1 MINQLEISVNMNK
14 ELSDIE
20 NQILTLKEKESL
32 SNDEKVELETLEEK
46 KAEILN
52 KQDNKMES
60 GDDLDEFIEQQWKKK
75 LSSLNP
81 PNIKID
87 NLKVKEI
94 KLYFHVYLMKITQSE
109 SEIKKN
115 KYFCEECFKE
125 NKEKLKNCC
134 GEEMIKLSQKYI
146 EECALI
152 FNSFLL
158 FHTFIFYK
166 NNHFLSFFINDRYKS
181 RSLESCVKRDGE
193 GRIAN
198 RIPNFKDFYLDYIIQ
213 ADGKKLW
220 ISNQMVNFMSDYI
233 LHKLLNIPVSYDK
246 EKIKLDD
253 KLKAFK
259 KEGNSYEVSKVE
271 KIKAGIEEDIKKR
284 KEAAKGFYSL
294 TLLTQDDGTKKKVK
308 DIELFVTLL
317 HGSMKQFMEDLP
329 IGNKVLDRVS
339 KNILNVMSPGIAS
352 GLNKD
357 VMKLIENAKKE
368 YAVKFTYVTLPNG
381 DSYCVVNNLDHDS
394 QYSQR
399 EIEIIFQEVGE
410 TLPPRE
416 FKDSADWRPYTTER
430 LVRLIKGFGEKINGR
445 VYVRDVLTFLRDV
458 LKASNDINWED
469 DTNTRPLPKDE
480 DGVEY
485 NIVENT
491 ADTPGSHAR
500 TTGNSTTTDDLF
512 YRNTE
517 AIVNDLIMNLQ
528 EDEKI
533 TDKKLFEYSDDLSK
547 YYDRNNKR
555 GNLNNIESF
564 AEYEKLI
571 HEIKEELLSKNEVI
585 TTKLIS
591 VIEKL
596 SKEKL
601 YEQDTGDYSV
611 ESHIFDYGGAL
622 RLSLLVFLGLVNR
635 FKELEE

>member
-1 MINQLEISVNMNK
+1 MNK

-20 NQILTLKEKESL
+20 NQIATLKGKESL
-32 SNDEKVELETLEEK
+32 SNDEKAELEILEEK

-52 KQDNKMES
+52 KQDNTMER

-81 PNIKID
+81 SNIKID

-94 KLYFHVYLMKITQSE
+94 KLYFHLFLMKITQSK
-109 SEIKKN
+109 SEIKETKF
-115 KYFCEECFKE
+115 FCEECFKE

-134 GEEMIKLSQKYI
+134 GKEMIKLSQKYI
-146 EECALI
+146 EKYALI

-166 NNHFLSFFINDRYKS
+166 RHNFLKFFINDRYKS
-181 RSLESCVKRDGE
+181 RDLESCFIRDGE
-193 GRIAN
+193 GRKK
-198 RIPNFKDFYLDYIIQ
+198 RIPNFKDYYMDYIIQ

-220 ISNQMVNFMSDYI
+220 ISNQMIHFMNDYI
-233 LHKLLNIPVSYDK
+233 LHKLLNIPISYEK
-246 EKIKLDD
+246 EKIELDN

-271 KIKAGIEEDIKKR
+271 KVIAGIEKDIKKR

-294 TLLTQDDGTKKKVK
+294 TLLTQDDGTKKEVK

-317 HGSMKQFMEDLP
+317 HGSMKQFMDDLP
-329 IGNKVLDRVS
+329 IGNKVLDRVW

-368 YAVKFTYVTLPNG
+368 YAVKFTYVTLDDG
-381 DSYCVVNNLDHDS
+381 DSYCVINNLDHDS

-399 EIEIIFQEVGE
+399 EIEIIFKEVGE

-416 FKDSADWRPYTTER
+416 FKDRADWRPYTTER

-458 LKASNDINWED
+458 LKASNEINWED
-469 DTNTRPLPKDE
+469 DTNTKPLPKDE

-491 ADTPGSHAR
+491 ADTPGTPGR
-500 TTGNSTTTDDLF
+500 TTGNSTTIDDLF

-533 TDKKLFEYSDDLSK
+533 TDKKLFEFSDDLRK
-547 YYDRNNKR
+547 YFTRNRKR
-555 GNLNNIESF
+555 GTLGKIESF
-564 AEYEKLI
+564 AEYEKLT
-571 HEIKEELLSKNEVI
+571 HEIKQELSSKNEVI

-601 YEQDTGDYSV
+601 YEQDTDDYSV
-611 ESHIFDYGGAL
+611 ESHVFDYGGAL
-622 RLSLLVFLGLVNR
+622 RLSVLVFIDLVER